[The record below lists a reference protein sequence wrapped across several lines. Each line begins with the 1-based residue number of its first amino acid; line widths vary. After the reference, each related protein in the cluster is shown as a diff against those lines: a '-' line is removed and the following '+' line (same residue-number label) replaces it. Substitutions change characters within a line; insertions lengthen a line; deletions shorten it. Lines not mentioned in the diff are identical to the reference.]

1 MKKIKLK
8 ESDITKIIGMVLQ
21 EQDLS
26 KIDWYR
32 GGKHE
37 SWFQYHNTFSGCR
50 AGFVTLLKELTKFF
64 GEEVTE
70 EVNQLIVSFKRGMI
84 QVKNQRKD
92 KLTNDDKDVIVQYL
106 KPQFERIGV
115 EWTDEDEK
123 SLAEAGSS
131 EKRRLKQKKELVETA
146 LWEWIMVDRLAGN
159 AGASV
164 YRLCAEEYYDA
175 KRKYEDQQD
184 DTRDYDQ
191 LTGEYDKL
199 TADYTQI
206 SGDKAELEKKLQAAN
221 IAITQKDNLIA
232 KLKKQLANQESP
244 VIRQK
249 KTRK

>member
-8 ESDITKIIGMVLQ
+8 ERDITKIIGMALQ

-26 KIDWYR
+26 KIKWYR
-32 GGKHE
+32 GGEHE

-50 AGFVTLLKELTKFF
+50 AGFTTLLKKLTEFF
-64 GEEVTE
+64 GEEVTK

-92 KLTNDDKDVIVQYL
+92 KLTNNDKDVIVQYL

-131 EKRRLKQKKELVETA
+131 EKRRLEQKKELVETA
-146 LWEWIMVDRLAGN
+146 LWEWIMVERLAGN

-164 YRLCAEEYYDA
+164 YRLCANEYSDA
-175 KRKYEDQQD
+175 KRKYENQQD
-184 DTRDYDQ
+184 DNRNYDQ
-191 LTGEYDKL
+191 LS
-199 TADYTQI
+199 ADYTQI

-221 IAITQKDNLIA
+221 NAIIQKDILIA

-244 VIRQK
+244 IIRQK

>member
-8 ESDITKIIGMVLQ
+8 ERDITKIIGMALQ

-26 KIDWYR
+26 KIKWYR
-32 GGKHE
+32 GGEHE

-50 AGFVTLLKELTKFF
+50 AGFTTLLKKLTEFF
-64 GEEVTE
+64 GEEVTK

-131 EKRRLKQKKELVETA
+131 EKRRLEQKKELVETA
-146 LWEWIMVDRLAGN
+146 LWEWIMVERLAGN

-164 YRLCAEEYYDA
+164 YRLCANEYSDA
-175 KRKYEDQQD
+175 KRKYENQQD
-184 DTRDYDQ
+184 DNRNYDQ
-191 LTGEYDKL
+191 LS
-199 TADYTQI
+199 ADYTQI

-221 IAITQKDNLIA
+221 NAIIQKDILIA

-244 VIRQK
+244 IIRQK